1 MQLYIT
7 SAIMITFATVLCIT
21 VAKLSK
27 LQSDIYKKDLMYMKR
42 FDAIEGIVKKDIK
55 TILEILKK

>member
-1 MQLYIT
+1 
-7 SAIMITFATVLCIT
+7 MITFATVLCIT